1 VTPLKILTNELDF
14 ALKQTALQLGAAAL
28 MGAAN

>member
-1 VTPLKILTNELDF
+1 MLLKNLTNELDF
-14 ALKQTALQLGAAAL
+14 ALKQTVLQLGAAAL